1 MYIRNRCHPH
11 IFIMLFIILPFGHT
25 GTAKAMTVFD
35 PTNYAENLLAAQ
47 EAVKQTQ
54 SMIEQLKTQVMQY
67 ERMLK
72 DAMNLNSYI
81 TGDLKKYMSGLE
93 NFQKNILGSTGS
105 LFGGGGG
112 SSGGVNLTNAIKEF
126 YGPSQMTTNMAKYS
140 TRDSILNAQTSEL
153 KASALTKAYAD
164 ASLLV
169 VDEQIDSMKDFITRF
184 ESALD
189 DTRNAEGQQQAIQAQ
204 TEVLS
209 LVLELMSKMHQLMLA
224 NSAMDAACNEAVIA
238 QETRERMVTAI
249 VAGNSEISNIPTG
262 ASAAD
267 TGAKEHRFFE

>member
-1 MYIRNRCHPH
+1 
-11 IFIMLFIILPFGHT
+11 
-25 GTAKAMTVFD
+25 
-35 PTNYAENLLAAQ
+35 
-47 EAVKQTQ
+47 
-54 SMIEQLKTQVMQY
+54 MIEQLKTQILQY

-81 TGDLKKYMSGLE
+81 TGDLKKYMSSLE
-93 NFQKNILGSTGS
+93 NFQKNILGSTGR
-105 LFGGGGG
+105 LFGSGG
-112 SSGGVNLTNAIKEF
+112 SSGGVNLENAIKEF
-126 YGPSQMTTNMAKYS
+126 YGPSQMTTNMSKYS
-140 TRDSILNAQTSEL
+140 MRDSVLNAQTSEL

-169 VDEQIDSMKDFITRF
+169 VDEQIDSMKDFTTRF

-209 LVLELMSKMHQLMLA
+209 LMLELMSKMHQLMLA
-224 NSAMDAACNEAVIA
+224 SSAMDAARNEAVIA

-249 VAGNSEISNIPTG
+249 VAGNSEISNVPT
-262 ASAAD
+262 D
-267 TGAKEHRFFE
+267 TNETGAKEHRFFD